1 MARFP
6 VREEQIAP
14 RLSPEAYSRAL
25 QLYHEDAVEHV
36 VQRGQQITA
45 QVRGFHQPFY
55 TVNIALSEAG
65 VQSAT
70 CTCAY
75 EFGEWCKHIGAV
87 LLTCIRNPE
96 RVETLEPI
104 ETLLHAL
111 DAETLRQIL
120 IELAQQGGEI
130 AQRIEVL
137 ARTPRVTPAP
147 ARDAPRFVTD
157 FAPDVIDH
165 SITTLGATGR
175 AIQTLI
181 EQQQCEQAFQTIRRE
196 MERLILPREDDGF
209 YDMDY
214 DAQYDAVNALGYL
227 LAEVI
232 LSLTDSDEP
241 LIDAIV
247 DALNQWRY
255 PIDESSDAF
264 LVCALALSPRAQL
277 LDEDTLLDLGMDL
290 PTLEHDLSIAD
301 DDADDLE
308 DLIEAMDEAGA
319 EFSLGLDIAHN
330 LVEIKLRL
338 LERQGRVG
346 DYLELAQASQMH
358 YRYAIMLALQGEVE
372 RAAEVAQK
380 RFKDTWAWFSFARAL
395 DALGHTAIAV
405 ELTHPAL
412 RQLASRRRSHS
423 YELERMSRAA
433 LAEWLTLRAESL
445 GNHTVALEAIQIAVR
460 ENPTLSSYQMLQRL
474 AGDQWAQMRRK
485 ILQQIPL
492 RGKASEVAEIYIY
505 EGLYEAA
512 LEILIQQHAL
522 TPPYAMRLVEHAPE
536 ATRQACLEEAQAI
549 IRATQSKLYPLAAEW
564 LAVVKRSYQV
574 QGTLE
579 AWNALIQQLMTENRR
594 KSALMPLLERLAAA

>member
-1 MARFP
+1 MARFS

-25 QLYHEDAVEHV
+25 QLYHEHAVEQV
-36 VQRGQQITA
+36 VQRGRQITA

-55 TVNIALSEAG
+55 TVNIALGEEG

-70 CTCAY
+70 CTCVY

-120 IELAQQGGEI
+120 LELAQQGGEI

-137 ARTPRVTPAP
+137 ACAPRATPAP

-157 FAPDVIDH
+157 FVPDVINL
-165 SITTLGATGR
+165 SIIILGTVGR

-181 EQQQCEQAFQTIRRE
+181 EQQQYEQAFQMIRRE
-196 MERLILPREDDGF
+196 MERLILLRHDNWF
-209 YDMDY
+209 YDVDHDADY
-214 DAQYDAVNALGYL
+214 DSVNALGYL

-247 DALNQWRY
+247 DALNQWRS
-255 PIDESSDAF
+255 PLGESSDAF
-264 LVCALALSPRAQL
+264 RVCALALSPRAQL

-290 PTLEHDLSIAD
+290 PTLEHDLTIAD
-301 DDADDLE
+301 DDEDDLE

-319 EFSLGLDIAHN
+319 EFSLGFDIAHN
-330 LVEIKLRL
+330 LVEVRLRL
-338 LERQGRVG
+338 LERQGRVD
-346 DYLELAQASQMH
+346 DYLELARASQMH
-358 YRYAIMLALQGEVE
+358 HCYAIMCALQGEVE
-372 RAAEVAQK
+372 RAAGVAQK
-380 RFKDTWAWFSFARAL
+380 QFKDTWSWFSFARAL
-395 DALGHTAIAV
+395 DALGHTATAV

-412 RQLASRRRSHS
+412 RKLTSRRRSDAH
-423 YELERMSRAA
+423 ELERMSRAA
-433 LAEWLTLRAESL
+433 LAEWLAGRAESL
-445 GNHTVALEAIQIAVR
+445 GNYTVALEAIQIAVR
-460 ENPTLSSYQMLQRL
+460 ENPTLRGYQMLQRL

-505 EGLYEAA
+505 EGLYETA
-512 LEILIQQHAL
+512 LEILDQQHAL

-536 ATRQACLEEAQAI
+536 ATRQACLHEAQAI
-549 IRATQSKLYPLAAEW
+549 IRAKQSNLYPLAAEW
-564 LAVVKRSYQV
+564 LAVVKKSYQV
-574 QGTLE
+574 QGDLE

-594 KSALMPLLERLAAA
+594 KPALMPLLERLAAE